1 MLRFLLVKFT
11 SSHSK
16 APNPITSV
24 IKMSSNYLNSAVY
37 LPPFGLRNTHVQTIF
52 SSVGPRKAMV
62 AKRFKPY
69 ADVQQKLV
77 LDGGDGVRLE
87 GYFNQAIKRRSEQL
101 VILIHG
107 WEGSHNSSYMKSMAM
122 LLLEN
127 GLDVFRLNLRDH
139 GDTHQLNEGIFN
151 STMIGEV
158 VNAVENL
165 QSKLVYSKYHLAGF
179 SLGGNFSLRLAA
191 SAHDR
196 AISLST
202 VSAFCPA
209 IHAAQSNVVL
219 NQRSNWLYGRYFVHK
234 WKRSLRKKIEH
245 WPNYDFGPEM
255 ESLKTLDELNNAFI
269 PRYTGFNNVDEY
281 FDAYAI
287 SGSVLDS
294 TIAPCYLHFAEDDR
308 IIPVEGVDQISKNQN
323 IHIVVTKFGGHCGY
337 MSNWKGESWQDQR
350 VLEIIQQS

>member
-1 MLRFLLVKFT
+1 
-11 SSHSK
+11 
-16 APNPITSV
+16 
-24 IKMSSNYLNSAVY
+24 MSPNYLNSAVY

-107 WEGSHNSSYMKSMAM
+107 WEGSHNSSYMKSMAI

-269 PRYTGFNNVDEY
+269 PRYTGFNNVNDY

>member
-1 MLRFLLVKFT
+1 
-11 SSHSK
+11 
-16 APNPITSV
+16 
-24 IKMSSNYLNSAVY
+24 MSSKSPNTIDYH
-37 LPPFGLRNTHVQTIF
+37 PPFGLRNTHVQTIL
-52 SSVGPRKAMV
+52 SSVGPRKALV
-62 AKRFKPY
+62 AKRFTPY
-69 ADVQQKLV
+69 ANAQQKWV

-87 GYFNQAIKRRSEQL
+87 GYFNQAVKRQSQQL
-101 VILIHG
+101 IILIHG
-107 WEGSHNSSYMKSMAM
+107 WEGSHESSYMKSMAM

-139 GDTHQLNEGIFN
+139 GDTHELNKGIFN
-151 STMIGEV
+151 STMIDEV
-158 VNAVENL
+158 TNAVEDL

-191 SAHDR
+191 NAHDR
-196 AISLST
+196 NISLAT

-209 IHAAQSNVVL
+209 IHAAQSNVAL
-219 NQRSNWLYGRYFVHK
+219 NLRSNWLYGRYFVRK

-245 WPNYDFGPEM
+245 WPDYDFGPQM
-255 ESLKTLDELNNAFI
+255 ESLKTLDQLNDAFI
-269 PRYTGFNNVDEY
+269 PKYTGFSNVDDY

-308 IIPVEGVDQISKNQN
+308 IIPVEGVDQLSKNPN
-323 IHIVVTKFGGHCGY
+323 IHIMVTKFGGHCGY
-337 MSNWKGESWQDQR
+337 MSNWRGESWQDQR